1 MSCFCT
7 YVAIINSIVI
17 GSKVLQQRFHY
28 SEVEA
33 GYYFTLPYI
42 IAAFLS
48 PILGWFVEKY
58 GKRMTITL
66 GGSILMIA
74 AHVIQICLPDCQRC
88 WISLLPLVILGLSYT
103 TYAVV
108 LWGALPYMVEART
121 LGTAFGIC
129 TMF

>member
-1 MSCFCT
+1 M
-7 YVAIINSIVI
+7 
-17 GSKVLQQRFHY
+17 LQKRFNY
-28 SEVEA
+28 GQVEA

-42 IAAFLS
+42 VAAIFS

-58 GKRMTITL
+58 GHRMTITIL
-66 GGSILMIA
+66 GSVLMIA
-74 AHVIQICLPDCQRC
+74 AHSFELCLPDCDRC
-88 WISLLPLVILGLSYT
+88 WVSLAPLIILGLSYT

-129 TMF
+129 TMFQNLGTVIAPPIIGLI